1 MLNLPKVSDFMDTV
15 VQTLRPDIEILDAV
29 DFLLAKHV
37 TGAPVVDGEGRV
49 VGILTEKDCLQL
61 LAAGSDADVPQGT
74 VAGFMSTEL
83 QTIPKSM
90 NIYFCAGLFLNTTV
104 RRFPVVDKDKKLVGA
119 ITRFDILRAIQQ
131 ELHRKK
137 ESVMPPAS

>member
-1 MLNLPKVSDFMDTV
+1 VLNLPKVSDFMDTV
-15 VQTLRPDIEILDAV
+15 VQTLSPDTQILDAV

-37 TGAPVVDGEGRV
+37 TGAPVVDGDNRV

-61 LAAGSDADVPQGT
+61 LAAGSDADVPKGT
-74 VAGFMSTEL
+74 VAGFMSTEV

-104 RRFPVVDKDKKLVGA
+104 RRFPVVDGKTLVGA
-119 ITRFDILRAIQQ
+119 ITRFDILRAIQK

-137 ESVMPPAS
+137 DSVIPPSA